1 MCFLNLLPPPS
12 AVACEEPSS
21 HQDFIAGISLRIPC
35 YYAPALFFFLYYTV
49 PESLHTSL
57 IKAKKNLSAKSKE
70 TNDINEKDQVN
81 KTWCCITF
89 KSNYRRFI

>member
-1 MCFLNLLPPPS
+1 MCFK
-12 AVACEEPSS
+12 SS
-21 HQDFIAGISLRIPC
+21 TATLCCSMQGTIQSPGFHCQISLRIQC
-35 YYAPALFFFLYYTV
+35 YYASALFFFVYYTV
-49 PESLHTSL
+49 PRSLHTSL
-57 IKAKKNLSAKSKE
+57 IKVKKNLSAKSKE